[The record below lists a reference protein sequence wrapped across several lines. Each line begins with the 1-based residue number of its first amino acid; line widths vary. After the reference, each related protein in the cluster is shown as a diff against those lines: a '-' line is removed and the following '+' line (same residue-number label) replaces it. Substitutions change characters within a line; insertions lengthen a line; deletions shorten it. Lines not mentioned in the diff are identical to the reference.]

1 MKITD
6 IDINEWQRLLNQFK
20 ASGADTMPNKPAAMR
35 CENTQ
40 LSIARFS
47 GGCTAYG
54 ERYMF
59 FAPPIP
65 GERNEDGTQKCAWLV
80 VREDFMRWAAKELKR
95 GDSK

>member
-6 IDINEWQRLLNQFK
+6 IDINEWQRLLDQFK
-20 ASGADTMPNKPAAMR
+20 ASGANKTPDKPVAMR

-40 LSIARFS
+40 LSLARFA

-54 ERYMF
+54 EHYTF

-65 GERNEDGTQKCAWLV
+65 GEKNPDGSQKCAWLV
-80 VREDFMRWAAKELKR
+80 VREDFMRWAARELKK
-95 GDSK
+95 GGAK

>member
-6 IDINEWQRLLNQFK
+6 ININEWQRLVNQFM
-20 ASGADTMPNKPAAMR
+20 ASGANKMPDRPVAMR
-35 CENTQ
+35 CENTP

-47 GGCTAYG
+47 GGCTVYG

-65 GERNEDGTQKCAWLV
+65 GSQKCAWLI
-80 VREDFMRWAAKELKR
+80 VREDFMRWATKELKELE
-95 GDSK
+95 GAKE